1 MELLSNLG
9 REVQDFGMTKFPQD
23 SGSLLAN
30 LSFQGKSRLRSV
42 FKRKSTP
49 VSSVINFEERDLK
62 VPEGYRGPEVGEAE
76 IDEAAVLALMRFFAL
91 DEERL
96 PRRFVYRILERA
108 DTTFRAAPVMTEI
121 DLPKEGVIN
130 IIGDVHGQLYDLLKI
145 FKLRGNLN
153 RINHGKLLSQI
164 SIRASIR

>member
-1 MELLSNLG
+1 MDLLSNLG

-23 SGSLLAN
+23 SGSSLLAN

-49 VSSVINFEERDLK
+49 VSAVVNFDEKDLR
-62 VPEGYRGPEVGEAE
+62 VPEGYDGPVIGDNDDP
-76 IDEAAVLALMRFFAL
+76 IDLETVVALMEFFAR

-108 DTTFRAAPVMTEI
+108 DTAFRAAPVMTEL
-121 DLPKEGVIN
+121 DLPKEGVVN

-145 FKLRGNLN
+145 FKLRGRKPDDNQTT
-153 RINHGKLLSQI
+153 S
-164 SIRASIR
+164 SCIRS

>member
-1 MELLSNLG
+1 MELFSNLG

-23 SGSLLAN
+23 SGSFMAN

-49 VSSVINFEERDLK
+49 VSAVINFDEKDLK
-62 VPEGYRGPEVGEAE
+62 VPEGYNGPEVGDKE
-76 IDEAAVLALMRFFAL
+76 IDLETVVALMKFFAR

-108 DTTFRAAPVMTEI
+108 DTVFRAAPVMTEI
-121 DLPKEGVIN
+121 SLPKEGVVN

-145 FKLRGNLN
+145 FKLRGEPN
-153 RINHGKLLSQI
+153 IVLLK
-164 SIRASIR
+164 